1 MSTDYTPSDYLAPQ
15 WDKYER
21 VHNWRNYVS
30 DEVKEAWDSFT
41 DQQKAMLARMCYVRA
56 SMEDWD

>member
-15 WDKYER
+15 WDKYDR

-30 DEVKEAWDSFT
+30 DEVQAAWDSFT
-41 DQQKAMLARMCYVRA
+41 AAQKAMIARLCEKQA
-56 SMEDWD
+56 HSEDWD